1 MSSSSWGESAGAISA
16 SLHMLAKGGNTE
28 GLFRAAFMESGAPIP
43 VGDIT
48 KGQVYYDS
56 IVSDTGCSSA
66 SDTLACL
73 RLVPYSQLK
82 ASMDNVPGI
91 FSYQVSMPLHLGC
104 LPTSFPCLVLESCL
118 GTPNRW
124 RFPDGRSSKA
134 GTTRKNREYTVCNR
148 YLSYCNIL
156 HNKLI

>member
-104 LPTSFPCLVLESCL
+104 LPTSFPCLVL
-118 GTPNRW
+118 
-124 RFPDGRSSKA
+124 
-134 GTTRKNREYTVCNR
+134 
-148 YLSYCNIL
+148 
-156 HNKLI
+156 